1 MVKYAH
7 EPDNATKAVK
17 VRLLPDQ
24 QYSITQLDLFCS
36 AIHRQT
42 LYSVDVIEN
51 GNIHC
56 ECPSPALSVR

>member
-24 QYSITQLDLFCS
+24 GENQQLE
-36 AIHRQT
+36 
-42 LYSVDVIEN
+42 VIM
-51 GNIHC
+51 
-56 ECPSPALSVR
+56 LSCMQQR